1 MAMSLPLP
9 PGTGAWP
16 AVAMVVAAGI
26 AASLQVGKTLIAAPM
41 LQAGLGLDLGGIG
54 WLAGI
59 FALLGLVGGI
69 PAGAFI
75 TRFGD
80 RRILLLGLGAVAAGS
95 GLGALAARYGML
107 MGSRFVEGLGF
118 LMITVAGPA
127 ILNRI
132 SPPERRDIAFALWS
146 CFMPAGMAIAM
157 LAGPFFSS
165 WRNVWWSG
173 AAIAGLAGLAVLAV
187 VPSGQRGGAVAARL
201 LARDALSV
209 LAAGGPRLLALCF
222 ALYSLMFFALFS
234 FLPVLLMQHIG
245 LSYAAA
251 GWFSALATA
260 SNIIGNLA
268 AGYLLSRGAGRAL
281 LIAGACLVMGIA
293 APCVFLQLLPDGA
306 TLLLCVLFSAVGGLI
321 PATLLSSAPIMAPSA
336 RLAPIAVGLT
346 MQGSSLGQVVG
357 PVAVGGLIDAYG
369 WGAAGLLV
377 ILAAIAAIAAA
388 LALGRVGRR
397 MPSRR

>member
-1 MAMSLPLP
+1 
-9 PGTGAWP
+9 
-16 AVAMVVAAGI
+16 
-26 AASLQVGKTLIAAPM
+26 
-41 LQAGLGLDLGGIG
+41 
-54 WLAGI
+54 
-59 FALLGLVGGI
+59 
-69 PAGAFI
+69 
-75 TRFGD
+75 
-80 RRILLLGLGAVAAGS
+80 
-95 GLGALAARYGML
+95 
-107 MGSRFVEGLGF
+107 
-118 LMITVAGPA
+118 
-127 ILNRI
+127 
-132 SPPERRDIAFALWS
+132 
-146 CFMPAGMAIAM
+146 MPAGMAIAM

-234 FLPVLLMQHIG
+234 FLPVLLMQHMG

-306 TLLLCVLFSAVGGLI
+306 TLLVCVLFSAVGGLI

-369 WGAAGLLV
+369 WGAAGLLI
-377 ILAAIAAIAAA
+377 ILAAIAAIASA

-397 MPSRR
+397 MPSQR